1 MIIVT
6 NRHLCRGDFLERIER
21 LAALRPS
28 GILLREKDLSLEE
41 YILLAQACGKICRE
55 NSVPMILSH
64 FPDAADITGN
74 PYLQLSYPL
83 FIELPYLAKKLC
95 CGVSVHS
102 LCEAKAAEKAGAK
115 YLIAGHI
122 FETDCKPGIRPRGLS
137 FLRELCSSVRL
148 PVYAI
153 GGIRA
158 DNFCQVF
165 CAGAKDFCVMSL
177 MMSCACPEKIYRKF
191 QMKKPR

>member
-21 LAALRPS
+21 LAALRPG
-28 GILLREKDLSLEE
+28 GILLREKDLPLKE
-41 YILLAQACGKICRE
+41 YIRLAQACGKICRD
-55 NSVPMILSH
+55 NSVPVILSH
-64 FPDAADITGN
+64 FPEAADFTGN

-83 FIELPYLAKKLC
+83 FMEQPYLAKRLH

-102 LCEAKAAEKAGAK
+102 LSEARAAEKAGAE

-122 FETDCKPGIRPRGLS
+122 FETGCKPDVRPRGLS

-158 DNFCQVF
+158 DNFRQVF
-165 CAGAKDFCVMSL
+165 YAGARDFCVMSL
-177 MMSCACPEKIYRKF
+177 MMSCADPEKAYKNFR
-191 QMKKPR
+191 